1 MPFKI
6 TNRFYGLVNL
16 SIWMFWAFFI
26 AFILSVVLW
35 GYLSCKQIM
44 CNSNVGWCQAL
55 GPGFSQYAE
64 PVFLRCITLIR
75 THEVAK
81 VLWLHSLYL
90 EPLYSLLLE
99 SLTIRRILTYI
110 QESNRFRMMEL
121 DEAVKGR
128 IIWLLAQLYS
138 WLQGDPQR
146 AGVNYDKE
154 FIVCSLDL
162 LSGLAEGL
170 GSSIESL
177 VCWCTTLPGHSVY
190 FLLYILS
197 AFRVSYSCTHW
208 TKVIA
213 WTHAKALKTL
223 LSLQSLT
230 SLLYIYF
237 VGRCQEVIC
246 VTSYSNA
253 VLMRPQMSG
262 KVL

>member
-1 MPFKI
+1 MI
-6 TNRFYGLVNL
+6 
-16 SIWMFWAFFI
+16 
-26 AFILSVVLW
+26 
-35 GYLSCKQIM
+35 
-44 CNSNVGWCQAL
+44 
-55 GPGFSQYAE
+55 
-64 PVFLRCITLIR
+64 
-75 THEVAK
+75 
-81 VLWLHSLYL
+81 
-90 EPLYSLLLE
+90 
-99 SLTIRRILTYI
+99 YI
-110 QESNRFRMMEL
+110 QESNRFKMMEL
-121 DEAVKGR
+121 DEAVKGA

-177 VCWCTTLPGHSVY
+177 VCWCNALPGHSMY

-197 AFRVSYSCTHW
+197 AFRVSYSCR

-213 WTHAKALKTL
+213 RTHAKALKGL
-223 LSLQSLT
+223 LSLQSLM
-230 SLLYIYF
+230 SLVYNYF

-246 VTSYSNA
+246 VTSYFNA